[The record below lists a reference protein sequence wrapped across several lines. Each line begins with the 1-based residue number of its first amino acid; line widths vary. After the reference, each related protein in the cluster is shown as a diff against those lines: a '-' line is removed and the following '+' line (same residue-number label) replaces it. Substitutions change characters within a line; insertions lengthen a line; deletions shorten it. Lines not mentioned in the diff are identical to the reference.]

1 MMTTLRHWLAGILER
16 WARALRG
23 GGTGEEQ
30 QRGGGTG
37 EE

>member
-1 MMTTLRHWLAGILER
+1 MMTTLRNWLAGILER
-16 WARALRG
+16 MARALRG
-23 GGTGEEQ
+23 GGQGEE

>member
-1 MMTTLRHWLAGILER
+1 MMTTLRNWLAGILER

-23 GGTGEEQ
+23 GGPGEE